1 MGGKLVLIIPPKCTY
16 SNDVMVEGA
25 IKRFIEGRSS
35 SEISS
40 LMGVSEGHARK
51 LTNQALEIFSEIHED
66 NVSKLCRN
74 MDSYIL

>member
-1 MGGKLVLIIPPKCTY
+1 LGGKLVLIIPPKCTY
-16 SNDVMVEGA
+16 SNDFLVEGA

-51 LTNQALEIFSEIHED
+51 LTN
-66 NVSKLCRN
+66 
-74 MDSYIL
+74 